1 MAPQSAQT
9 DAARARDFLL
19 YAMKKRL
26 SVVVGGHEVDVV
38 GVVHVTIG
46 ALLDCA
52 KYTRKI
58 EGGLF
63 SNIRKEKKRAKFKSI
78 REKRVTSFLVYRA
91 VFPYCMSSSF

>member
-63 SNIRKEKKRAKFKSI
+63 SNTRKEKKHAKFKALERNELRHS
-78 REKRVTSFLVYRA
+78 
-91 VFPYCMSSSF
+91 